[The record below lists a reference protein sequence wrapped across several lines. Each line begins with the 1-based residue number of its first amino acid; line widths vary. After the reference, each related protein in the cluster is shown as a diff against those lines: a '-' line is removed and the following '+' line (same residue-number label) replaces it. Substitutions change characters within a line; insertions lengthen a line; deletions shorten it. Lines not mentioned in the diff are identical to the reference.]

1 MIEAR
6 RSRSKWACG
15 LAMLVAVAVAD
26 PAAADRA
33 SLGSAARPRIVNGV
47 DSHDYPT
54 VGALLY
60 GVANAPITADTAS
73 LGCSGT
79 LIGCRT
85 LLTAAHCVSGVAPQE
100 IWVYLQHA
108 GLFTV
113 ESIARHPDYRF
124 PAADVAVLR
133 LGAPVTGIDPTPV
146 NLVDPFPFIP
156 AGGIIAGFGRSGG
169 GAADYGIKRVGA
181 VETAACL
188 SGLSNDPDSEL
199 VCWDFLEPIGPA
211 GEDSNTCNGDSG
223 GPLFLDLGGG
233 AAVAGV
239 TSGGTSP
246 RCQPGDQGFDA
257 NVSTY
262 ASFILAQLG
271 ADPTAACGGL
281 PPVGDAQV
289 QVSGFS
295 GTLDG
300 IVTSDI
306 HAVSVPAGVNSARF
320 ALNAVD
326 DGVFDADLYVKAGPG
341 VSTADYDCKADADSV
356 FGACIFDLPEPATYS
371 VLVQRA
377 AGSGDYQLTATVFGG
392 SPPVCGNGVRD
403 FIEQCDGVDSEEC
416 SGLCQPDC
424 SCPPP
429 LCGNG
434 VREIGEQ
441 CDGTDDAACPG
452 ACLAG
457 CACAAPCV
465 SNPFY
470 RLRLRADAQKLR
482 FRSRLINLQ
491 GAFTG
496 KDPRQGFSL
505 ALAQGAVVV
514 GVDIPA
520 GDPGWAESQ
529 PAKGRYKWSGALNGI
544 IRVKA
549 IDRTARDGTWRI
561 LVLGRAV
568 PGAAGIDV
576 EQPVDIGLTI
586 DGACAGQ

>member
-6 RSRSKWACG
+6 WSGTRWACA
-15 LAMLVAVAVAD
+15 LAVLIAGAVAD
-26 PAAADRA
+26 SAAADRA
-33 SLGSAARPRIVNGV
+33 SLGPIGRPRIVNGV
-47 DSHDYPT
+47 DTHDYPT

-60 GVANAPITADTAS
+60 GTPNAPITADTAS
-73 LGCSGT
+73 LRCSGT

-85 LLTAAHCVSGVAPQE
+85 FLTARHCVVGVAPQE

-113 ESIARHPDYRF
+113 DSIAPHPDYDF

-133 LGAPVTGIDPTPV
+133 LAAPVTGIDPTPI

-169 GAADYGIKRVGA
+169 GADYGIKRVGA

-199 VCWDFLEPIGPA
+199 VCWDFLDPIGPPGA
-211 GEDSNTCNGDSG
+211 DSNTCNGDSG

-239 TSGGTSP
+239 TAGGTSSNCMP
-246 RCQPGDQGFDA
+246 ADHGIDA

-262 ASFILAQLG
+262 ASFILAERG
-271 ADPTAACGGL
+271 ADPTATCGGL

-289 QVSGFS
+289 EVGGFG

-300 IVTSDI
+300 TDTSDTY
-306 HAVSVPAGVNSARF
+306 AVSVPAGSNSARF
-320 ALNAVD
+320 ALNAVG
-326 DGVFDADLYVKAGPG
+326 GVFDVDLYVKAGPG
-341 VSTADYDCKADADSV
+341 VSTADYDCKADANSV
-356 FGACIFDLPEPATYS
+356 FGACIFDLPAPATYS

-403 FIEQCDGVDSEEC
+403 FTEQCDGIDSEEC

-429 LCGNG
+429 LCGND
-434 VREIGEQ
+434 VREAGEQ
-441 CDGTDDAACPG
+441 CDGTDDDACPG

-457 CACAAPCV
+457 CSCPAPCV
-465 SNPFY
+465 ANPFS
-470 RLRLRADAQKLR
+470 RVKLRADAKKLH
-482 FRSRLINLQ
+482 FRSLLANFQ
-491 GAFTG
+491 GTFTG
-496 KDPRQGFSL
+496 KDPRNGLTF
-505 ALAQGAVVV
+505 ALAQGAALVSI
-514 GVDIPA
+514 DIAP

-544 IRVKA
+544 TRFKA
-549 IDRTARDGTWRI
+549 IDRTARNGTWKI
-561 LVLGRAV
+561 IVVGKAV
-568 PGAAGIDV
+568 PGAGGIDV
-576 EQPVDIGLTI
+576 EQPVDISLTI
-586 DGACAGQ
+586 DGACAGP